1 MLQRGRRTTHQRL
14 LAGFACAVATSFNI
28 TGNYTGRGNAA
39 SSTLLTTVGE
49 EVHALVTQVGLLSA
63 ESPMLREPTNA
74 FPAATLAPDAGTP
87 AASTLAVGEDKL
99 LWFLRV
105 R

>member
-1 MLQRGRRTTHQRL
+1 MHVVRL
-14 LAGFACAVATSFNI
+14 INACLSACAVVTSFNI

-39 SSTLLTTVGE
+39 ASTLLTTVGE

-87 AASTLAVGEDKL
+87 AVSTQAVGEDKL
-99 LWFLRV
+99 LWLRV